1 MLILLDIMQVGTV
14 VILIVAPFFNKS
26 AKGYKA
32 PHILGA
38 DGE

>member
-14 VILIVAPFFNKS
+14 VVLIVAPFFNRNAKS
-26 AKGYKA
+26 YKA